1 MKKCNCEN
9 KKKNCSCCHG
19 RFFAISDQNRL
30 KILQLLSDK
39 ELCVCKIYEKLNLAQ
54 NLVSH
59 HLKVLSDNGLVTFRK
74 AGKNVYY
81 KLNKKAVDDLN
92 KLLESLNK

>member
-9 KKKNCSCCHG
+9 KKKKGLCCHG
-19 RFFAISDQNRL
+19 RFLAISDQNRL
-30 KILQLLSDK
+30 RILELLSDE

-59 HLKVLSDNGLVTFRK
+59 HLKVLSDNDLVSFK
-74 AGKNVYY
+74 KVGKNVYY